1 MMRMTTP
8 MAISTSRLRRY
19 MASLLQAGG
28 QDPSASIITE
38 IESRTQF
45 RYSLRNSLLLSI
57 NQDHRP
63 TCKERI
69 NNEVD
74 LHIFVIY
81 VIIIIISMYHYHLTC
96 KERINN
102 EVDPIGG
109 VSSTAAFVEAAFVN
123 LVRLQ
128 DYF

>member
-1 MMRMTTP
+1 M
-8 MAISTSRLRRY
+8 
-19 MASLLQAGG
+19 
-28 QDPSASIITE
+28 
-38 IESRTQF
+38 F
-45 RYSLRNSLLLSI
+45 LSI
-57 NQDHRP
+57 NQDHRL
-63 TCKERI
+63 TCKERV

-96 KERINN
+96 KERVNN

-109 VSSTAAFVEAAFVN
+109 VSSTAAFVKAAFVN
-123 LVRLQ
+123 LVGLQ